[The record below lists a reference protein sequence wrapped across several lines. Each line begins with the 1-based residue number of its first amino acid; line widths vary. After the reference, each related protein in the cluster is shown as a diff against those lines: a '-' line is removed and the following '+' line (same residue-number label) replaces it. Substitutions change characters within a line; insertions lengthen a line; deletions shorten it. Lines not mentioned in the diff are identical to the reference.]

1 MCEGWPRCSPS
12 QLRTAEHAGSGC
24 LLIKTRLYDM
34 CSCVDGEMKE
44 GVVGLGV
51 RDLGRL
57 SMPLVQGLNI
67 GTVYKAVTC

>member
-1 MCEGWPRCSPS
+1 
-12 QLRTAEHAGSGC
+12 
-24 LLIKTRLYDM
+24 
-34 CSCVDGEMKE
+34 MKE